1 MSGDAVEQIKSRLN
15 ITDVVENY
23 VKLQKAGKNFKALS
37 PFTNEK
43 TPSFFV
49 SPDQGLYYCFSS
61 GKGGDMFTFVQELEG
76 VDFSGALKI
85 LAERAGVELKPEDPK
100 TRGEKEN
107 LFIVIEAAT
116 RYYEKTLR
124 DQPKVIEYLKSRGI
138 TGVSAKKF
146 RIGYAQ
152 ESWRDLFDHLSTRG
166 FDPDI
171 MEKAGLVIR
180 SEKGYYDR
188 FRGRIMFPI
197 FNRAGIAVAFSGRVF
212 HITDTSEDKT
222 AKYVNSPETPLYN
235 KSEILYGFN
244 KAKREIR
251 DKNSCIFVEGQVDL
265 VLAHQA
271 GTCNTVAVSGTA
283 LSRQHLTLVRRL
295 AEDLIFAFDADD
307 AGISA
312 VGRGI
317 DLALVEGFEVRV
329 ANMPRGADP
338 ADLINEDVLKWNKVI
353 LEAQHVI
360 DFYLNIICSKN
371 DSSRSM
377 IRAVEENVLPYVA
390 KLKSSI
396 DQAHFISKI
405 ANKLEVAE
413 NSIWEEFKKVKQRQ
427 DSGMQNAS
435 SNVLAKSLS
444 YEVGSHNI
452 TKSLTYEVVPTH
464 NITKSLTYEVVPRK
478 DKIKDKILGIFLWQ
492 SGIKDPNIDLDKTR
506 KEYERITEDTDFL
519 NKEVSSEE
527 KGKLVLE
534 VQEDCDKKQS
544 IQKQIDDLFLN
555 LEKEILKEHVVQLR
569 QELKRAE
576 KNEDKKKEEDLLRQ
590 IQEIGHK
597 IEGLDN
603 SSEDE
608 N

>member
-1 MSGDAVEQIKSRLN
+1 MSSDSVEQIKSRLN
-15 ITDVVENY
+15 IMDVVENY
-23 VKLQKAGKNFKALS
+23 VKLTKAGKNFKALS
-37 PFTNEK
+37 PFTNER

-61 GKGGDMFTFVQELEG
+61 GKGGDMFTFVQEMEG
-76 VDFSGALKI
+76 VDFAGALKI
-85 LAERAGVELKPEDPK
+85 LAARAGVELKPENPK
-100 TRGEKEN
+100 TRGEKEK
-107 LFIVIEAAT
+107 LFIVLEAAV
-116 RYYEKTLR
+116 RYYESELR
-124 DQPKVIEYLKSRGI
+124 KQPKVIEYLKNRGI

-146 RIGYAQ
+146 RIGYAP
-152 ESWRDLFDHLSTRG
+152 EGWRGLYDHLSTRG

-171 MEKAGLVIR
+171 MEKAGLVVH

-197 FNRAGIAVAFSGRVF
+197 FNSSGAVVAFSGRIF
-212 HITDTSEDKT
+212 HVSSTPEDKA

-235 KSEILYGFN
+235 KSEILYGFD
-244 KAKREIR
+244 KAKQAIR
-251 DKNSCIFVEGQVDL
+251 NKNSCIFVEGQVDL

-283 LSRQHLTLVRRL
+283 LSKQHLILVRRL

-307 AGISA
+307 AGMSA

-317 DLALVEGFEVRV
+317 DLALMEGFEVRV

-360 DFYLNIICSKN
+360 DFYLNTLCGKN
-371 DSSRSM
+371 EDNRSM

-413 NSIWEEFKKVKQRQ
+413 NSIWEEFKKTKRQ
-427 DSGMQNAS
+427 QDTGTQSV
-435 SNVLAKSLS
+435 SNELTQ
-444 YEVGSHNI
+444 ENRVGVS
-452 TKSLTYEVVPTH
+452 
-464 NITKSLTYEVVPRK
+464 RK
-478 DKIKDKILGIFLWQ
+478 EKIKEKILGIFLWQ
-492 SGIKDPNIDLDKTR
+492 SGIKDPNIDLDEIR
-506 KEYERITEDTDFL
+506 KEYEKITEDADFF

-527 KGKLVLE
+527 KGRFVFE
-534 VQEDCDKKQS
+534 AEAYCNQKQS
-544 IQKQIDDLFLN
+544 VQKQLDDLFLN
-555 LEKEILKEHVVQLR
+555 LKKEILKEHSAKLYR
-569 QELKRAE
+569 QIKQAE
-576 KNEDKKKEEDLLRQ
+576 ECGDKKKEEELLSQRL
-590 IQEIGHK
+590 ELK
-597 IEGLDN
+597 RKMEELSN
-603 SSEDE
+603 STE
-608 N
+608 NKN